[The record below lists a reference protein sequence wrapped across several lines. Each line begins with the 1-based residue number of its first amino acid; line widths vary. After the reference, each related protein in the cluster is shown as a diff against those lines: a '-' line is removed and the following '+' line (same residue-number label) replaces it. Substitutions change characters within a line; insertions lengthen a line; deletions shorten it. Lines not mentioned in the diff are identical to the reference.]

1 VAYSARWLILEVAK
15 QRTISIYGGI
25 PPGWEEELN
34 KTYEVDKISNLI
46 TCDMVV
52 PINQSNP
59 RFGYRNKNLVG
70 KAVSTEDLRVVRD
83 EVQIHCPL
91 KY

>member
-1 VAYSARWLILEVAK
+1 MIIRKLTLEVAK

-34 KTYEVDKISNLI
+34 KTYEVDKISDTI
-46 TCDMVV
+46 EVRMVV

-59 RFGYRNKNLVG
+59 RFGWRNENLVG
-70 KAVSTEDLRVVRD
+70 KAVSTEDLRVVEG
-83 EVQIHCPL
+83 EVQIHYPL